1 MSFGCFGRLPCKTD
15 AQCWVSNFC
24 DAELRWVL
32 SCSIT
37 KFLKLLKFPMA
48 DVTLTVD
55 GKKVTAPAG
64 TLLIEACKTVGI
76 EVPSFCYYPN
86 LSLQG
91 ACRMCLVKIEKMP
104 KLQTAC
110 TTVVSEGMIV
120 TSESDEIKQAR
131 KGMLELLLGNHP
143 LDCPVCD
150 AGGECELQDMT
161 FSYGAAE
168 SKFMEA
174 KNHKEEQQ
182 WSPIVFFDRPRCILC
197 YRCVRVCG
205 EGMDV
210 WALGVQNRAVSSV
223 IAPNKEDHLECEECG
238 MCIDICPVGALTS
251 GAYRYKTRPWEMKHV
266 GTICTHCGDGCKT
279 TLGVRRADTGM
290 EIVRGDNRDKSGTNG
305 DFLCIKGRYGFDFA
319 NHEERL
325 NRPLIRR
332 QGKLMPATWEE
343 AFALIGEKFAGVR
356 DHDGGGAIGV
366 VGSTRTTNEESY
378 LLSKFA
384 RVVLRTNNID
394 HHRTA
399 DFPALAAAVRG
410 KADRTAS
417 MAEVF
422 TAPAIL
428 LIGNDPTEQ
437 HPLLAWQIRN
447 NVRLHRARLHVI
459 HSRPIKLRRQATT
472 FAQIPA
478 GAEGRV
484 AAFLAGGD
492 SAAEALV
499 DASSP
504 LSLSQDGWIELR
516 DKLRGEQ
523 NLVIVFGSELRG
535 EDLASL
541 MKFGAAIPG
550 TKFVCLADYANSRG
564 AADMGLYPDLLPG
577 YHPTAG
583 SSEFHAEW
591 GEIPRAPGL
600 DLAAMVEAG
609 KDGRLKA
616 LYVVGSNPVGRS
628 NIDPFAFSKS
638 FVVVQDMF
646 LTETAVMADVVLPA
660 ANAYEKS
667 GTFTNTCGD
676 LQLVKKAGEVTG
688 TKTDFEMVV
697 RIADA
702 MGFEVRKLVPFGGGT
717 YADMGQSRGAQSG
730 EADRHAVWLE
740 ARGLEPKLSPFEPTA
755 ILDEIQRLVPGYDV
769 SRMTLLAGNS
779 QHTSLEQAGPG
790 VAHRAESIAPANDNL
805 FTSGTLGRYSRA
817 LQSVIESH
825 EVKTEVAAD

>member
-1 MSFGCFGRLPCKTD
+1 
-15 AQCWVSNFC
+15 
-24 DAELRWVL
+24 
-32 SCSIT
+32 
-37 KFLKLLKFPMA
+37 MA

-55 GKKVTAPAG
+55 GKRVTAPAG

-91 ACRMCLVKIEKMP
+91 ACRMCLVKVEKMP

-110 TTVVSEGMIV
+110 TTVVAEGMVV
-120 TSESDEIKQAR
+120 TSDSDEIKQAR
-131 KGMLELLLGNHP
+131 KSMVEMLLGNHP

-174 KNHKEEQQ
+174 KNHKDEQQ
-182 WSPIVFFDRPRCILC
+182 WSPVVFFDRPRCILC

-210 WALGVQNRAVSSV
+210 WALGVQNRGVSSI
-223 IAPNKEDHLECEECG
+223 IAPNKQDHLDCEECG

-266 GTICTHCGDGCKT
+266 GTICTHCGDGCKA

-305 DFLCIKGRYGFDFA
+305 DFLCIKGRYAFDFA
-319 NHEERL
+319 NHEDRL
-325 NRPLIRR
+325 TTPLIRKD
-332 QGKLMPATWEE
+332 GKLAPATWEE
-343 AFALIGEKFAGVR
+343 AFALIGKKFAEVR
-356 DHDGGGAIGV
+356 ARDGGAAIGV
-366 VGSTRTTNEESY
+366 IGSTRTTNEEDY

-384 RVVLRTNNID
+384 RVVLKTNNVD

-399 DFPALAAAVRG
+399 DFPALAAALRG
-410 KADRTAS
+410 KEGATAS
-417 MAEVF
+417 MADLY

-447 NVRLHRARLHVI
+447 NVRLHQAKLYVI
-459 HSRPIKLRRQATT
+459 NSQSIKLRRQATRYLE
-472 FAQIPA
+472 IPV
-478 GAEGRV
+478 GTEGDV
-484 AAFLAGGD
+484 AAFLVGGD
-492 SAAEALV
+492 PASASLTSFSKDQAFELGALRTALLAEK
-499 DASSP
+499 D
-504 LSLSQDGWIELR
+504 
-516 DKLRGEQ
+516 
-523 NLVIVFGSELRG
+523 LVIVFGSEVRG
-535 EDLASL
+535 ADLASL
-541 MKFGAAIPG
+541 VKFGSQIGA
-550 TKFVCLADYANSRG
+550 KFVCLADYANSRG
-564 AADMGLYPDLLPG
+564 ATDMGLYPDLLPG

-583 SSEFHAEW
+583 NSSFHEAW
-591 GEIPRAPGL
+591 GDIPQSSGL
-600 DLAAMVEAG
+600 DLHGMVEAG
-609 KDGRLKA
+609 NAGKLKA
-616 LYVVGSNPVGRS
+616 LYVVGSNPIGRAG
-628 NIDPFAFSKS
+628 IDPFAFSKS

-676 LQLVKKAGEVTG
+676 IQLVKKAGEVTG
-688 TKTDFEMVV
+688 TKSDFEMIV

-702 MGFEVRKLVPFGGGT
+702 MGFDIRKLVPFGEGIRAGT
-717 YADMGQSRGAQSG
+717 HADMGQSRGAQSG

-740 ARGLEPKLSPFEPTA
+740 ARGLEPKMSPFEPTA
-755 ILDEIQRLVPGYDV
+755 ILDEIQRLVPGYDI
-769 SRMTLLAGNS
+769 SRINLLAGNS
-779 QHTSLEQAGPG
+779 QHTSLAAAGPG
-790 VAHRAESIAPANDNL
+790 IEHRPESIVPAEDTL
-805 FTSGTLGRYSRA
+805 FTSGTLGRYSST
-817 LQSVIESH
+817 LKSVQESH
-825 EVKTEVAAD
+825 EPRPAEVAAD

>member
-1 MSFGCFGRLPCKTD
+1 
-15 AQCWVSNFC
+15 
-24 DAELRWVL
+24 
-32 SCSIT
+32 
-37 KFLKLLKFPMA
+37 MA
-48 DVTLTVD
+48 DVNLTVD
-55 GKKVTAPAG
+55 GKKITAPAG

-91 ACRMCLVKIEKMP
+91 ACRMCLVKVEKMP

-110 TTVVSEGMIV
+110 TTVVSEGMV
-120 TSESDEIKQAR
+120 AVSDSDEIKQAR
-131 KGMLELLLGNHP
+131 KSMLEMLLGNHP

-182 WSPIVFFDRPRCILC
+182 WSPVVFFDRPRCILC

-210 WALGVQNRAVSSV
+210 WALGVQNRGVSSL

-266 GTICTHCGDGCKT
+266 GTVCTHCGDGCKT
-279 TLGVRRADTGM
+279 TLGVRRSDTGM

-305 DFLCIKGRYGFDFA
+305 DFLCIKGRYAFDFA
-319 NHEERL
+319 NHEDRL
-325 NRPLIRR
+325 TQPLIRKN
-332 QGKLMPATWEE
+332 GKLTPATWEE
-343 AFALIGEKFAGVR
+343 AFDLVGKKFAEVR
-356 DHDGGGAIGV
+356 DKDGGSAIGV
-366 VGSTRTTNEESY
+366 LGSTRTTNEEAY

-384 RVVLRTNNID
+384 RVVLKTNNVD

-399 DFPALAAAVRG
+399 DFPALSTALRG
-410 KADRTAS
+410 RPDATAS
-417 MAEVF
+417 MADVYN
-422 TAPAIL
+422 APAIL

-447 NVRLHRARLHVI
+447 NVRLHRARLYVVN
-459 HSRPIKLRRQATT
+459 SESIKLRRQATS
-472 FAQIPA
+472 FVQIAA
-478 GAEGRV
+478 GAEGKV
-484 AAFLAGGD
+484 AAFLAGDDNALEAITAGVGAD
-492 SAAEALV
+492 ESLAQGLAA
-499 DASSP
+499 
-504 LSLSQDGWIELR
+504 LR
-516 DKLRGEQ
+516 DKVRAEQ
-523 NLVIVFGSELRG
+523 NLVIIFGSEIRG
-535 EDLASL
+535 SDVASL
-541 MKFGAAIPG
+541 VAFGSAIPG
-550 TKFVCLADYANSRG
+550 VKFICLGDYANSRG

-583 SSEFHAEW
+583 SSQFHQEW
-591 GEIPRAPGL
+591 TVPQSSGL
-600 DLAAMVEAG
+600 DLAGMVESG
-609 KDGRLKA
+609 KSGQLKA
-616 LYVVGSNPVGRS
+616 LYVVGSNPVGRL
-628 NIDPFAFSKS
+628 NIDPFAFSKT

-646 LTETAVMADVVLPA
+646 LTETAIMADVVLPA

-667 GTFTNTCGD
+667 GTMTNTCGD
-676 LQLVKKAGEVTG
+676 VQLVKKAGEISG
-688 TKTDFEMVV
+688 TKTDFEMIV

-702 MGFEVRKLVPFGGGT
+702 MGFNVHKLVPFGGGT
-717 YADMGQSRGAQSG
+717 RADMGQSRGAQSG

-740 ARGLEPKLSPFEPTA
+740 MQGLEPKLSPLDPMA

-769 SRMTLLAGNS
+769 SRINLLAGNS
-779 QHTSLEQAGPG
+779 EHTSLANSGPG
-790 VAHRAESIAPANDNL
+790 AAHKPESISPANDSL
-805 FTSGTLGRYSRA
+805 FTSGTLGRYSRT
-817 LQSVIESH
+817 LKSVMESH
-825 EVKTEVAAD
+825 EVKPAEVAAD

>member
-1 MSFGCFGRLPCKTD
+1 
-15 AQCWVSNFC
+15 
-24 DAELRWVL
+24 
-32 SCSIT
+32 
-37 KFLKLLKFPMA
+37 MA

-64 TLLIEACKTVGI
+64 TLLIEACKTAGI

-110 TTVVSEGMIV
+110 TTVVAEGMVV
-120 TSESDEIKQAR
+120 TSDSDEIKQAR
-131 KGMLELLLGNHP
+131 KSMVEMLLGNHP

-182 WSPIVFFDRPRCILC
+182 WSPVVFFDRPRCILC

-210 WALGVQNRAVSSV
+210 WALGVQNRGVSSI

-279 TLGVRRADTGM
+279 TLGVRRAETGM
-290 EIVRGDNRDKSGTNG
+290 EIVRGDNRDKSGMNG
-305 DFLCIKGRYGFDFA
+305 DFLCIKGRYAFDFA
-319 NHEERL
+319 NHEDRL
-325 NRPLIRR
+325 TKPLIRIG
-332 QGKLMPATWEE
+332 GKLTPATWEE
-343 AFALIGEKFAGVR
+343 AFALIGKKFAEVR
-356 DHDGGGAIGV
+356 DRDGGASIGV
-366 VGSTRTTNEESY
+366 IGSTRTTNEEDY

-384 RVVLRTNNID
+384 RVVLKTNNVD

-399 DFPALAAAVRG
+399 DFPALAAALRG
-410 KADRTAS
+410 KADLTGS
-417 MAEVF
+417 MAAAF

-447 NVRLHRARLHVI
+447 NVRLHRAKLYVI
-459 HSRPIKLRRQATT
+459 NSSPIKLRRQAAT
-472 FAQIPA
+472 FMQIPA
-478 GAEGRV
+478 GVEAQV
-484 AAFLAGGD
+484 ATFLSGNDGA
-492 SAAEALV
+492 V
-499 DASSP
+499 DAVVSS
-504 LSLSQDGWIELR
+504 STNKEAWIALR

-523 NLVIVFGSELRG
+523 NLIIVFGSEVRG
-535 EDLASL
+535 DGLTRL
-541 MKFGAAIPG
+541 VQFGAGITGA
-550 TKFVCLADYANSRG
+550 KFICLADYANSRG
-564 AADMGLYPDLLPG
+564 AADMGLSPDLLPG

-583 SSEFHAEW
+583 DSEFHREW
-591 GEIPRAPGL
+591 GDIPQVAGL
-600 DLAAMVEAG
+600 DLPGMVEAG
-609 KDGRLKA
+609 KTGALRA
-616 LYVVGSNPVGRS
+616 LYVVGSNPIGRLK
-628 NIDPFAFSKS
+628 IDPFAFSKS

-646 LTETAVMADVVLPA
+646 LTETAVVADVVLPA

-688 TKTDFEMVV
+688 TKADFEMIV
-697 RIADA
+697 RLADA
-702 MGFEVRKLVPFGGGT
+702 MGFDVRKLVPFGGGT
-717 YADMGQSRGAQSG
+717 HADMGQSRGAQSG

-740 ARGLEPKLSPFEPTA
+740 AHGLEPKLSPFDPTA

-769 SRMTLLAGNS
+769 SRMNLLAGNS
-779 QHTSLEQAGPG
+779 QHTSLEKAGAG
-790 VAHRAESIAPANDNL
+790 VAHRPESIAPANDNL
-805 FTSGTLGRYSRA
+805 FSSGTLGRYSRA
-817 LQSVIESH
+817 LNAVAESH
-825 EVKTEVAAD
+825 EVKPAEVAAD

>member
-1 MSFGCFGRLPCKTD
+1 
-15 AQCWVSNFC
+15 
-24 DAELRWVL
+24 
-32 SCSIT
+32 
-37 KFLKLLKFPMA
+37 MA

-64 TLLIEACKTVGI
+64 TLLIEACKTAGI

-91 ACRMCLVKIEKMP
+91 ACRMCLVKVEKMP

-110 TTVVSEGMIV
+110 TTVIGEGMIV
-120 TSESDEIKQAR
+120 TSDSDEIKQAR
-131 KGMLELLLGNHP
+131 KSMLEMLLGNHP

-174 KNHKEEQQ
+174 KNHKDEQQ
-182 WSPIVFFDRPRCILC
+182 WSPVVFFDRPRCILC

-210 WALGVQNRAVSSV
+210 WALGVQNRGVSSI
-223 IAPNKEDHLECEECG
+223 IAPNKEDHLDCEECG

-279 TLGVRRADTGM
+279 TLGVRRAETGM
-290 EIVRGDNRDKSGTNG
+290 EIVRGDNRDKSGTNW
-305 DFLCIKGRYGFDFA
+305 DFLCIKGRYAFDFV
-319 NHEERL
+319 NHEDRL
-325 NRPLIRR
+325 TKPLIRVN
-332 QGKLMPATWEE
+332 GKLTPATWEE
-343 AFALIGEKFAGVR
+343 AFALIGKKFAGVR
-356 DHDGGGAIGV
+356 DRDGGAAIGV
-366 VGSTRTTNEESY
+366 IGSTRTTNEEDY

-384 RVVLRTNNID
+384 RVVLKTNNVD

-399 DFPALAAAVRG
+399 DFPALAGALRG
-410 KADRTAS
+410 KANATAS
-417 MAEVF
+417 MADVY

-428 LIGNDPTEQ
+428 LIGNDPTER

-459 HSRPIKLRRQATT
+459 NSEPIKLRRQAASFT
-472 FAQIPA
+472 QIA
-478 GAEGRV
+478 ARAEGQV
-484 AAFLAGGD
+484 AAFLAGND
-492 SAAEALV
+492 AAV
-499 DASSP
+499 DALAGSST
-504 LSLSQDGWIELR
+504 SKEGWIALR
-516 DKLRGEQ
+516 DKLRAEQ
-523 NLVIVFGSELRG
+523 NLVIVFGSEVLG
-535 EDLASL
+535 DDLANVV
-541 MKFGAAIPG
+541 KFGEGISGA
-550 TKFVCLADYANSRG
+550 KFICLADYANSRG

-583 SSEFHAEW
+583 GSEFHKEW
-591 GEIPRAPGL
+591 GDIPTAGL
-600 DLAAMVEAG
+600 DLPGMIEAG
-609 KDGRLKA
+609 KSGALKA
-616 LYVVGSNPVGRS
+616 LYVVGSNPVGRLK
-628 NIDPFAFSKS
+628 IDPFAFSKS

-688 TKTDFEMVV
+688 TKDDFEMLV

-702 MGFEVRKLVPFGGGT
+702 MGFDVRKLVPFGGGT
-717 YADMGQSRGAQSG
+717 HADMGQSRGAQSG

-740 ARGLEPKLSPFEPTA
+740 ARGLEPKMSPFDPAA

-769 SRMTLLAGNS
+769 SRMNLLSGNS
-779 QHTSLEQAGPG
+779 QHTSLANAGPG
-790 VAHRAESIAPANDNL
+790 AAHRPESIAPANDGL
-805 FTSGTLGRYSRA
+805 FSSGTLGRYSRA
-817 LQSVIESH
+817 LKSVMENH
-825 EVKTEVAAD
+825 EEKSAEVAAD